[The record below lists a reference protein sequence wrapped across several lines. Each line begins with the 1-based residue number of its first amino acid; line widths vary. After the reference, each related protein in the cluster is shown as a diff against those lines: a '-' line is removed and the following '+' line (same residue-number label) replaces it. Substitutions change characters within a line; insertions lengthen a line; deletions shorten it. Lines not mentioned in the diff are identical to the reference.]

1 MNGNPDVTEEQH
13 LDVIMRKTAWLF
25 AACAE
30 IGGILAD
37 VDAAR
42 RTALRH
48 YGLNLGIAF
57 QMIDDL
63 LDFTSNE
70 STLGKPVG
78 IDLRGGKLT
87 LPLIYLM
94 QSGEAQRD
102 LVLQALGHN
111 AIPTHNEA
119 IMELLRKNRTLDRV
133 HEVSRSYAAK
143 ARDLVAG
150 FPPSPARDALTSI
163 PDFIVERDR

>member
-1 MNGNPDVTEEQH
+1 
-13 LDVIMRKTAWLF
+13 VIMRKTAWLF
-25 AACAE
+25 SACAE

-37 VDAAR
+37 VDADQ
-42 RTALRH
+42 RTALRQ

-94 QSGEAQRD
+94 QSGGAHRD
-102 LVLQALGHN
+102 LVRQALGQN
-111 AIPTHNEA
+111 APPAQNEA
-119 IMELLRKNRTLDRV
+119 IMELLRENRTLDRV
-133 HEVSRSYAAK
+133 HEISRAYAAK
-143 ARDLVAG
+143 ARNFVAG